1 MAFIMCTVPDEIKS
15 QIEQV
20 KGNLSELG
28 FDASQEEVLSYLLE
42 EGLGVVGPDIEQ
54 NVRRQRFLN
63 SFGAKKSG

>member
-20 KGNLSELG
+20 RSNFSELG
-28 FDASQEEVLSYLLE
+28 VDASNEEVLSYLLE
-42 EGLGVVGPDIEQ
+42 EGLGAVRTDIEQ

-63 SFGAKKSG
+63 SFGAKKNG